1 MPKALIIGTSNMVL
15 RGGASAAIIAHF
27 GAENVK
33 NMSLGGTSGTYLA
46 IFQILS
52 RIPVEQYDY
61 VFIDLMTNE
70 LCYDQM
76 PLDHWENASRVLYR
90 MLPAGPRYVFL
101 GFFPRRKFFVLD
113 PIEQMH
119 RQLALESGVHFLS
132 FREILT
138 EACVELSCG
147 PAALFRPNDPM
158 HIAAEV
164 ANIVVSELLSGLA
177 PTLTP
182 KQVAHTIDAGSF
194 FTLPAAE
201 VAPEKVE
208 RQTTLRTGLF
218 GVFGAGSRIDL
229 PEGLLL
235 GLTVNSGETR
245 AYLNFRTQP
254 SLAKYCCF
262 QSTRPYT
269 FVVFFFREMRV
280 GAGAEVTV
288 DAAQAPGIAMR
299 EWSDG
304 AAPYGTACT
313 GAAELETFF
322 FAKEPLRT
330 LLARSGEAG
339 RLPLSRPL
347 LSSAALAPRVM
358 ERLRAFVRD
367 AEARAAAA

>member
-27 GAENVK
+27 GAENVQ

-52 RIPVEQYDY
+52 RIPVGQYDY

-76 PLDHWENASRVLYR
+76 PLDHWENAARVFYR

-132 FREILT
+132 FRELLT
-138 EACVELSCG
+138 EACVELSCA
-147 PAALFRPNDPM
+147 PAALFRPNDTM

-164 ANIVVSELLSGLA
+164 ANIVVSELLVSIA
-177 PTLTP
+177 PTLPP
-182 KQVAHTIDAGSF
+182 KRLAASVDAGSF

-201 VAPEKVE
+201 VAAETVE
-208 RQTTLRTGLF
+208 RQTTLRTGRF

-229 PEGLLL
+229 PEGVLL

-245 AYLNFRTQP
+245 AYLNIRAQSP
-254 SLAKYCCF
+254 VAKYCCF

-269 FVVFFFREMRV
+269 FVVFFFREMLLGP
-280 GAGAEVTV
+280 GAQVTV
-288 DAAQAPGIAMR
+288 EATQPPDIPRR

-304 AAPYGTACT
+304 AAPYGAPCT
-313 GAAELETFF
+313 GTAELETFF
-322 FAKEPLRT
+322 FARQPLGA
-330 LLARSGEAG
+330 LLARSGEVE
-339 RLPLSRPL
+339 RLPLSRPAL
-347 LSSAALAPRVM
+347 AAGALAPRVM
-358 ERLRAFVRD
+358 ARLRTIVRAAEERLV
-367 AEARAAAA
+367 EA